1 MLRTDPARLK
11 LANPHFPQEYYLS
24 ALNQEPAYKQ
34 TLGLLRKHFDE
45 KTISKILD
53 LYHKIAKKDL
63 ETAIH
68 SARVSLRSYQIGLQT
83 GLNKDELG
91 ILLVSALLHDV
102 GKIEISNKILKNPG
116 KLTQAEFTRMKNH
129 PEAGVAVVMESEL
142 PRFIPE
148 RILSGI
154 REHHRRIDGTGYP
167 DGDKLGISAQII
179 GIADD
184 SDALS
189 HKRVY
194 KPSLSVSETLTVLS
208 SHRGRFDRDLFT
220 LCASSYLYAEK

>member
-11 LANPHFPQEYYLS
+11 LANPHSQEYYL
-24 ALNQEPAYKQ
+24 LTLKQEPAYKQ
-34 TLGLLRKHFDE
+34 TLGLLKKHFDE
-45 KTISKILD
+45 ETISQILD

-68 SARVSLRSYQIGLQT
+68 CARVSLRSYQIGLQA
-83 GLNKDELG
+83 GLSKDELG

-116 KLTQAEFTRMKNH
+116 KLTQSQFAEMRVH
-129 PEAGVAVVMESEL
+129 AEAGVAVVTASEL
-142 PRFIPE
+142 LRFIPKQV
-148 RILSGI
+148 LPGI

-208 SHRGRFDRDLFT
+208 SHRGRFDRDLFA
-220 LCASSYLYAEK
+220 LCASSYLYTEK